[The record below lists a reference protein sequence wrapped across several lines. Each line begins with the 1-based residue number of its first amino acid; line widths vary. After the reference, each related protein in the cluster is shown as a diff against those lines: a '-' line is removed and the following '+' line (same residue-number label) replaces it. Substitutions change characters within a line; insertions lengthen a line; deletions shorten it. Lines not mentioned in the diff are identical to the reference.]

1 MMKVW
6 HFAHL
11 ASAIQRWAY
20 ITPSCMLAAW
30 STLLSATFCLIIGS
44 RKTGTLPVALA
55 PLLSAAVAG
64 LGLCVL
70 WVRAHLLRGEKRLAL
85 TAGLCGCPQIPLVS
99 YPLAPPMVPYAVTLA
114 FGLGAIAASASP
126 AAASPLLLP

>member
-11 ASAIQRWAY
+11 ATPIQRWAY

-70 WVRAHLLRGEKRLAL
+70 WVRARLLFRKEKLVL
-85 TAGLCGCPQIPLVS
+85 TAWLCSGFAQIPLVT

-126 AAASPLLLP
+126 